1 MDIKDWI
8 LIGGGILLVAV
19 IVHGFW
25 VAWRNRRDTLKM
37 AIDQNIPR
45 DEVDEWDLVKG
56 ELPNGGARSRG
67 ESPPTREDPSVAPL
81 SRQTPLFGE
90 AVDGDAPIVA
100 EPAAARPKTGPSGRN
115 RNAERPERAVE
126 KRAAPKSSRKK
137 EQALEKPV
145 AEPQE
150 IIVISVLA
158 RDGAS
163 FQGNDLTQIFM
174 KNGLKYG
181 DMNIFHRLD
190 VTTRATQ
197 FSIVSMLE
205 PGTFDLSNMNE
216 FETPGISFFL
226 QLPGPDAPLVVFED
240 MLEVA
245 RNVAAALNG
254 DLKDEH
260 KSAMTAQTIE
270 HLKQRI
276 TDFSRKHLSQRA

>member
-1 MDIKDWI
+1 
-8 LIGGGILLVAV
+8 
-19 IVHGFW
+19 
-25 VAWRNRRDTLKM
+25 
-37 AIDQNIPR
+37 
-45 DEVDEWDLVKG
+45 
-56 ELPNGGARSRG
+56 
-67 ESPPTREDPSVAPL
+67 
-81 SRQTPLFGE
+81 
-90 AVDGDAPIVA
+90 
-100 EPAAARPKTGPSGRN
+100 
-115 RNAERPERAVE
+115 
-126 KRAAPKSSRKK
+126 
-137 EQALEKPV
+137 
-145 AEPQE
+145 
-150 IIVISVLA
+150 
-158 RDGAS
+158 
-163 FQGNDLTQIFM
+163 M